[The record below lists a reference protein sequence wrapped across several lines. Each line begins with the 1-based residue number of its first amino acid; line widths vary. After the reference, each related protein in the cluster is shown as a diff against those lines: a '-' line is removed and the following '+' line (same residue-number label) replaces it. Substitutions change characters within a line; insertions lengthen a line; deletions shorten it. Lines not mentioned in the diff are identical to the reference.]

1 MSEAVVAGQ
10 RPSRRLWATSGV
22 CGAVVILALA
32 LSLSVASY
40 PSFRADVPSFTMPTL
55 QSIDAC
61 LRQISATASGPA
73 VADDGIAQLC
83 YARSYRQAM
92 LNELE
97 ARRIMV
103 LTQVYEER
111 IALWLVVWVTSFGVI
126 FAGAQIA
133 FSVWLAAAGRGGG
146 PEPTEL
152 AVQRGKV
159 VVRSS
164 IVGVSM
170 LAISWVFFLT
180 FAATMYPRT
189 ELAPA
194 VDAQRNELSGQTP
207 APAETTAPPPG
218 KKLRS
223 VPASPAPTGE

>member
-1 MSEAVVAGQ
+1 MTTS
-10 RPSRRLWATSGV
+10 RSLSRRLWATSGV
-22 CGAVVILALA
+22 CGATIA
-32 LSLSVASY
+32 LSLAVASY
-40 PSFRADVPSFTMPTL
+40 PSFRADIPPSTTPVV

-61 LRQISATASGPA
+61 LQQISTRPA
-73 VADDGIAQLC
+73 AADDGMAQLC

-97 ARRIMV
+97 ARRIVVM
-103 LTQVYEER
+103 TQIHEER

-126 FAGAQIA
+126 FAGAQIGLSA
-133 FSVWLAAAGRGGG
+133 WLAAAGHGWG

-170 LAISWVFFLT
+170 LAISWIFFWT
-180 FAATMYPRT
+180 FAVTMYPRT
-189 ELAPA
+189 ELASAA
-194 VDAQRNELSGQTP
+194 VAHDNELSSQTP
-207 APAETTAPPPG
+207 APADLSTPPPG
-218 KKLRS
+218 RKLRS
-223 VPASPAPTGE
+223 VPATPASPGE